1 MTSMDPDP
9 SRTPD
14 LEPGGGVPPGATPP
28 DTPQTSGLSAPE
40 PDTRHRFPFTGI
52 AAIVVTV
59 LVVAVFLVVAVA
71 LVISLG

>member
-40 PDTRHRFPFTGI
+40 PDTRHHFPFTGI
-52 AAIVVTV
+52 AAILVTV